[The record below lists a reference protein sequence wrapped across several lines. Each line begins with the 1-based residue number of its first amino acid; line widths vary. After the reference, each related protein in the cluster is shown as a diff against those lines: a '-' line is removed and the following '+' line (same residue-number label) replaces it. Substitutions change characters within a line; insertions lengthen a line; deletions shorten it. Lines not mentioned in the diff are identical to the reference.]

1 MLYGFFKPAL
11 LGQGTPH
18 IVVGFGET
26 RVKGYRLPVMFD
38 GCGKISPLAQQASK
52 VVMCPDKIGF
62 DLQGILVLLV
72 RQKTPFGSTTWLLTP
87 M

>member
-38 GCGKISPLAQQASK
+38 GCGKISPLSQQDGEAI
-52 VVMCPDKIGF
+52 MHPE
-62 DLQGILVLLV
+62 
-72 RQKTPFGSTTWLLTP
+72 
-87 M
+87 